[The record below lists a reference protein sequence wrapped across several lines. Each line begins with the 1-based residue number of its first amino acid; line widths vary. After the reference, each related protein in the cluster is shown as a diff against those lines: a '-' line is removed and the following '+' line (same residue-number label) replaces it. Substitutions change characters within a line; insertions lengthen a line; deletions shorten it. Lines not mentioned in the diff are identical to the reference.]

1 VTPVRPRSSAQR
13 PFASYDRLRLTTSAS
28 AVWLPDP
35 QDPSIGY
42 RTPVRPDPCRYSGP
56 MIVFSR
62 SLFATSLVV
71 LVGVLLLGQ
80 RLPDWCTPAS
90 IAFAVA
96 SALVFLILSIT
107 AHRRASRAAH

>member
-1 VTPVRPRSSAQR
+1 
-13 PFASYDRLRLTTSAS
+13 
-28 AVWLPDP
+28 
-35 QDPSIGY
+35 
-42 RTPVRPDPCRYSGP
+42 

-62 SLFATSLVV
+62 FLFATSLVV

-80 RLPDWCTPAS
+80 RLPDWSTPAS

-96 SALVFLILSIT
+96 SALVFLIFSIT